1 MNGFRGRGF
10 RDQSNKSLVLTLR
23 DAPVREDSFY
33 TGDDRVLNGGPAL
46 LEKDGVKTIWS
57 RALVWFKIHNCLMDF
72 QVSGGRDKGRA
83 ADRVDA
89 RKAAK
94 KSPRSLSPSS

>member
-1 MNGFRGRGF
+1 M
-10 RDQSNKSLVLTLR
+10 
-23 DAPVREDSFY
+23 
-33 TGDDRVLNGGPAL
+33 
-46 LEKDGVKTIWS
+46 LEKDGAIRS

-89 RKAAK
+89 RKVR
-94 KSPRSLSPSS
+94 RSVSIDGASFQVSGE